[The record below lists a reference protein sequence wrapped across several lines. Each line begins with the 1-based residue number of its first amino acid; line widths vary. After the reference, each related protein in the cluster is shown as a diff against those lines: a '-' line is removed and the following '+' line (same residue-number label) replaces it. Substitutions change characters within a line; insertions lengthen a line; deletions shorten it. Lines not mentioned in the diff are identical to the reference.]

1 MLAEMAANAIDP
13 IIDRL
18 TEIVGWARDREN
30 RIGYFAAMYRR
41 VTISV
46 KEAIEAGEFEDAARM
61 TRLDVAFAQR
71 YIDAFEQFE
80 VGGEPTSAWRV
91 SFDATAKRRP
101 VIIQQLLTGMNA
113 HINLDLGIAA
123 ATVCPGAELGPL
135 ERDFIKINEVL
146 ARMIDGLVA
155 DVAEVSPWIGIINRF
170 RGAGH
175 RLVIKFSIDVAR
187 VEAWKLAN
195 ELAPLPRTGWPDP
208 MRARDDWTAGFGK
221 FLLRPGW
228 LLSAALLIV
237 RVRESNDVR
246 RVIDVLSGG

>member
-1 MLAEMAANAIDP
+1 MAASPIDP
-13 IIDRL
+13 IINRL
-18 TEIVGWARDREN
+18 TEIVGWARERED

-46 KEAIEAGEFEDAARM
+46 KEAIEAGEFEDGARM

-71 YIDAFEQFE
+71 YIDAFEQFKA
-80 VGGEPTSAWRV
+80 GGEPTAAWRV

-123 ATVCPGAELGPL
+123 ATVCPGAELAPL
-135 ERDFIKINEVL
+135 ESDFIKINEVL
-146 ARMIDGLVA
+146 ARMIDGFVA
-155 DVAEVSPWIGIINRF
+155 DVAEVSPWIGIVNRF
-170 RGAGH
+170 RGGGG
-175 RLVIKFSIDVAR
+175 RVVIKFSIDVAR

-195 ELAPLPRTGWPDP
+195 ELAPLPRTGWPVP

-246 RVIDVLSGG
+246 RVIDVLSSG